1 MCGDKR
7 ERVILILK
15 NMAKRETSKGEE
27 TANAVAQVLEE
38 LRELRQEVRLA
49 IETATNAPSNAA
61 YRLMDA
67 DGLCQA
73 MRISRHT
80 LRRYEKQFK
89 IPARKVGNKKFYFV
103 AEVKNCIVT
112 ALRLWKE

>member
-1 MCGDKR
+1 MGTSNFNT
-7 ERVILILK
+7 ES
-15 NMAKRETSKGEE
+15 MAKRETSKREE
-27 TANAVAQVLEE
+27 TVDVTAQVLEE
-38 LRELRQEVRLA
+38 LNELRQEVRLA
-49 IETATNAPSNAA
+49 IEAASNASC
-61 YRLMDA
+61 RLVDA
-67 DGLCQA
+67 DELCQA

-89 IPARKVGNKKFYFV
+89 IPVRKVGNKKLYFV

>member
-1 MCGDKR
+1 
-7 ERVILILK
+7 
-15 NMAKRETSKGEE
+15 MAKRETSKREE
-27 TANAVAQVLEE
+27 TVDVTAQVLEE
-38 LRELRQEVRLA
+38 LNELRQEVRLV
-49 IETATNAPSNAA
+49 IEAASNASC
-61 YRLMDA
+61 RLVDA
-67 DGLCQA
+67 DELCQA

-89 IPARKVGNKKFYFV
+89 IPVRKVGNKKLYFV

>member
-1 MCGDKR
+1 
-7 ERVILILK
+7 
-15 NMAKRETSKGEE
+15 MAKRETSKRED
-27 TANAVAQVLEE
+27 TVDVTAQVLEE
-38 LRELRQEVRLA
+38 LNELRQEVRLA
-49 IETATNAPSNAA
+49 IEAASNASC
-61 YRLMDA
+61 RLVDA
-67 DGLCQA
+67 DELCQA

-89 IPARKVGNKKFYFV
+89 IPVRKVGNKKLYFV

>member
-1 MCGDKR
+1 
-7 ERVILILK
+7 
-15 NMAKRETSKGEE
+15 MAKRETSKREE
-27 TANAVAQVLEE
+27 KVDVTAQVLEE
-38 LRELRQEVRLA
+38 LNELRQEVRLA
-49 IETATNAPSNAA
+49 IEAASNASC
-61 YRLMDA
+61 RLVDA
-67 DGLCQA
+67 DELCQA

-89 IPARKVGNKKFYFV
+89 IPVRKVGNKKLYFV

>member
-1 MCGDKR
+1 
-7 ERVILILK
+7 
-15 NMAKRETSKGEE
+15 MAKRETSKREE
-27 TANAVAQVLEE
+27 TVDVTAQVLEE
-38 LRELRQEVRLA
+38 LNELRQGVRLA
-49 IETATNAPSNAA
+49 IEAASNASC
-61 YRLMDA
+61 RLVDA
-67 DGLCQA
+67 DELCQA

-89 IPARKVGNKKFYFV
+89 IPARKVGNKKLYFV

>member
-1 MCGDKR
+1 
-7 ERVILILK
+7 
-15 NMAKRETSKGEE
+15 MAKRETSKREE
-27 TANAVAQVLEE
+27 TVDVTAQVLEE
-38 LRELRQEVRLA
+38 LNEVRQEVRLA
-49 IETATNAPSNAA
+49 IEAASNASC
-61 YRLMDA
+61 RLVDA
-67 DGLCQA
+67 DELCQA

-89 IPARKVGNKKFYFV
+89 IPVRKVGNKKLYFV

>member
-1 MCGDKR
+1 MWGER
-7 ERVILILK
+7 ERGNFNNK
-15 NMAKRETSKGEE
+15 NMARKETSKREE
-27 TANAVAQVLEE
+27 TANVSVQVLEE
-38 LRELRQEVRLA
+38 LRKLREEVCLA
-49 IETATNAPSNAA
+49 IEAASNAA

-103 AEVKNCIVT
+103 TEVKNCIVT

>member
-1 MCGDKR
+1 
-7 ERVILILK
+7 
-15 NMAKRETSKGEE
+15 MAKRETSKREE
-27 TANAVAQVLEE
+27 TVDVTAQVLEE
-38 LRELRQEVRLA
+38 LNELRQEVRLA
-49 IETATNAPSNAA
+49 IGAASNASC
-61 YRLMDA
+61 RLVDA
-67 DGLCQA
+67 DELCQA

-89 IPARKVGNKKFYFV
+89 IPVRKVGNKKLYFV

>member
-1 MCGDKR
+1 
-7 ERVILILK
+7 
-15 NMAKRETSKGEE
+15 MAKRETSKREE
-27 TANAVAQVLEE
+27 MVDVTAQVLEE
-38 LRELRQEVRLA
+38 LNELRQEVRLA
-49 IETATNAPSNAA
+49 IEAASNASC
-61 YRLMDA
+61 RLVDA
-67 DGLCQA
+67 DELCQA

-89 IPARKVGNKKFYFV
+89 IPVRKVGNKKLYFV

>member
-1 MCGDKR
+1 M
-7 ERVILILK
+7 E
-15 NMAKRETSKGEE
+15 KRETSKREE
-27 TANAVAQVLEE
+27 TVDVTAQVLEE
-38 LRELRQEVRLA
+38 LNELRQEVRLA
-49 IETATNAPSNAA
+49 IEAASNASC
-61 YRLMDA
+61 RLVDA
-67 DGLCQA
+67 DELCQA

-89 IPARKVGNKKFYFV
+89 IPVRKVGNKKLYFV

>member
-1 MCGDKR
+1 
-7 ERVILILK
+7 
-15 NMAKRETSKGEE
+15 MAKRETSKREE
-27 TANAVAQVLEE
+27 TVDVTAQVLEE
-38 LRELRQEVRLA
+38 LNKLRQEVRLA
-49 IETATNAPSNAA
+49 IEAASNASC
-61 YRLMDA
+61 RLVDA
-67 DGLCQA
+67 DELCQA

-89 IPARKVGNKKFYFV
+89 IPVRKVGNKKLYFV

>member
-1 MCGDKR
+1 
-7 ERVILILK
+7 
-15 NMAKRETSKGEE
+15 MAKRETSKREE
-27 TANAVAQVLEE
+27 TVDVTAQVLEE
-38 LRELRQEVRLA
+38 LNELGLEVRLA
-49 IETATNAPSNAA
+49 IEAASNASC
-61 YRLMDA
+61 RVGDA
-67 DGLCQA
+67 DVLCQA

-89 IPARKVGNKKFYFV
+89 IPVRKVGNKKLYFV

>member
-1 MCGDKR
+1 
-7 ERVILILK
+7 
-15 NMAKRETSKGEE
+15 MAKRETSKREE
-27 TANAVAQVLEE
+27 TVDVTAQVLEE
-38 LRELRQEVRLA
+38 LNELRQKVRLA
-49 IETATNAPSNAA
+49 IEAASNASC
-61 YRLMDA
+61 RLVDA
-67 DGLCQA
+67 DELCQA

-89 IPARKVGNKKFYFV
+89 IPVRKVGNKKLYFV

>member
-1 MCGDKR
+1 
-7 ERVILILK
+7 
-15 NMAKRETSKGEE
+15 MAKRETSKREE
-27 TANAVAQVLEE
+27 TVDVTAQVLEE
-38 LRELRQEVRLA
+38 LNELRQEVRLA
-49 IETATNAPSNAA
+49 IEAASNASC
-61 YRLMDA
+61 RLVDA
-67 DGLCQA
+67 DELCQA

-89 IPARKVGNKKFYFV
+89 IPVRRVGNKKLYFV

>member
-1 MCGDKR
+1 
-7 ERVILILK
+7 
-15 NMAKRETSKGEE
+15 MAKRETSKREE
-27 TANAVAQVLEE
+27 TVDVTAQGLEE
-38 LRELRQEVRLA
+38 LNELRQEVRLA
-49 IETATNAPSNAA
+49 IEAASNASC
-61 YRLMDA
+61 RLVDA
-67 DGLCQA
+67 DELCQA

-89 IPARKVGNKKFYFV
+89 IPVRKVGNKKLYFV

>member
-1 MCGDKR
+1 
-7 ERVILILK
+7 
-15 NMAKRETSKGEE
+15 MAKRETSKREE
-27 TANAVAQVLEE
+27 TVDVTAQVLEE
-38 LRELRQEVRLA
+38 LNELRQEVRLA
-49 IETATNAPSNAA
+49 IEAASNASC
-61 YRLMDA
+61 RLVDA
-67 DGLCQA
+67 DELCQA

-89 IPARKVGNKKFYFV
+89 IPVGKVGNKKLYFV

>member
-1 MCGDKR
+1 
-7 ERVILILK
+7 
-15 NMAKRETSKGEE
+15 
-27 TANAVAQVLEE
+27 
-38 LRELRQEVRLA
+38 
-49 IETATNAPSNAA
+49 
-61 YRLMDA
+61 MDA

>member
-1 MCGDKR
+1 
-7 ERVILILK
+7 
-15 NMAKRETSKGEE
+15 MAKRETSKREE
-27 TANAVAQVLEE
+27 TVDVTAQVLEE
-38 LRELRQEVRLA
+38 LNELRQEVRLA
-49 IETATNAPSNAA
+49 IEAASNASC
-61 YRLMDA
+61 RLVDA
-67 DGLCQA
+67 DELCQA

-89 IPARKVGNKKFYFV
+89 IPVSKVGNKKLYFV

>member
-1 MCGDKR
+1 
-7 ERVILILK
+7 
-15 NMAKRETSKGEE
+15 MAKRETSKREE
-27 TANAVAQVLEE
+27 TVDVSAQVLEE
-38 LRELRQEVRLA
+38 LNELRQEVRLA
-49 IETATNAPSNAA
+49 IEAASNASC
-61 YRLMDA
+61 RLVDA
-67 DGLCQA
+67 DELCQA

-89 IPARKVGNKKFYFV
+89 IPVRKVGNKKLYFV

>member
-1 MCGDKR
+1 
-7 ERVILILK
+7 
-15 NMAKRETSKGEE
+15 MAKRETSKREE
-27 TANAVAQVLEE
+27 TVDVTAQVLEE
-38 LRELRQEVRLA
+38 LNELRQEVRLA
-49 IETATNAPSNAA
+49 IEAASNASC
-61 YRLMDA
+61 RLVDA
-67 DGLCQA
+67 DELCQA

-89 IPARKVGNKKFYFV
+89 IPVRKVGNKKLYCV

>member
-1 MCGDKR
+1 MFLTCRYGGDVCEDKR

-15 NMAKRETSKGEE
+15 NMAKRETGKREE
-27 TANAVAQVLEE
+27 TADVTAQVL
-38 LRELRQEVRLA
+38 A
-49 IETATNAPSNAA
+49 IEAASNAA

>member
-1 MCGDKR
+1 
-7 ERVILILK
+7 
-15 NMAKRETSKGEE
+15 MAKRETSKREE
-27 TANAVAQVLEE
+27 TVDVTAQVLEE
-38 LRELRQEVRLA
+38 LNELRQEVRLA
-49 IETATNAPSNAA
+49 IEAASNASC
-61 YRLMDA
+61 RLVDA
-67 DGLCQA
+67 DELCQA

-89 IPARKVGNKKFYFV
+89 SPVRKVGNKKLYFV